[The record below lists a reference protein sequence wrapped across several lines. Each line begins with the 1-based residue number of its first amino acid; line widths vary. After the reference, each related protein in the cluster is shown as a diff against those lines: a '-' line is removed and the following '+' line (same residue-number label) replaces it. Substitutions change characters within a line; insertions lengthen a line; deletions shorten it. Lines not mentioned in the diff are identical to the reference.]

1 MTASENA
8 ARRLTLA
15 VRRYLGRLLFIIVVV
30 TALAMLTT
38 PGVLTDEQAVY
49 ESSALV
55 VARELAI
62 RPEGL
67 PRFASVIFE
76 GGSVAEAAAATMPA
90 PYEASDLIP
99 DRARVVSYENTVVL
113 EVIGEDTDPEL
124 AASIANSVANAF
136 VDELNRAGEGVGV
149 FAIQDTARVPRS
161 PTETAGPIVPTVV
174 GLLAGSLLA
183 MGVLGLIL
191 TIRRPLLTGYDV
203 SEAAEAPVL
212 AKLHLQRGG
221 PTARLPSGAATL
233 GRTLFPDGA
242 AGFCAVLSTEG
253 ATTARRTVV
262 TVLCRVQ
269 ESLGDVYLVSQAKPS
284 VWTDLEGTSVKILD
298 ALPPRAVAERAPV
311 IVDDPTE
318 EGLLLLM
325 AAPAIF
331 TVVAKEGEPERPFAS
346 VLRRVPPS
354 QLVGTIFAR
363 EDVAGPRE
371 IRRRR

>member
-15 VRRYLGRLLFIIVVV
+15 VRRYLDLLIFIIVVV

-62 RPEGL
+62 PPEGL

-136 VDELNRAGEGVGV
+136 VDELNRAGAGIGV

-242 AGFCAVLSTEG
+242 GFCAVLSTEA

-298 ALPPRAVAERAPV
+298 ALPPQAVAERAPV
-311 IVDDPTE
+311 FVDDPTE
-318 EGLLLLM
+318 EGLLLLV

-363 EDVAGPRE
+363 EDVAGPR
-371 IRRRR
+371 